1 MAGFYLKVLTG
12 NHIGAE
18 IPIAHGEYIVGKDF
32 ECDIVLTDDSLSENE
47 FKIIIKEDNTIFVE
61 SLSEKPIV
69 IANNIANLDAK
80 LHYYDVFTTNSVFFA
95 VGPDNTTWPKL
106 QIPETNNNINLDD
119 NIDDIKDSAD
129 SSAKKDSQEENN
141 DEIDNTL
148 TKDQDN
154 TDKDTVKE
162 KKSANNQKKTA
173 FLKIATTSIILL
185 IITILFLTNRYDGN
199 ISNIE
204 NKTNIL
210 ETAKQIKNE
219 LNIKHIKFKKATN
232 DLLLITGY
240 CQSYTQERQLYRK
253 LNKSNIKFNTKI
265 YIMNDIFE
273 KAKLE
278 LNTVSSENLQLE
290 MDNTPGNLTLKGYTK
305 TIDEK
310 NKVIALLKDKVEG
323 LITIIDQ
330 VETFDTRLS
339 ILNNIIG
346 QQGLGS
352 NIQVIAHSNQE
363 IVLKG
368 RLLEENQVY
377 KIKKL
382 INEFNTNYNNNPL
395 IKLETTYAG
404 QFIQIEEESQE
415 NIKLNIKS
423 INVGKIPYII
433 LQDNSKYLVGSII
446 NNRYKIEGIS
456 IDYLLLNSNGKKTT
470 YYLGGTKTNEKKE

>member
-18 IPIAHGEYIVGKDF
+18 IPIANGEYIVGKDF

-95 VGPDNTTWPKL
+95 IGPDDTTWPKL
-106 QIPETNNNINLDD
+106 QIPEINNNIDLDD

-129 SSAKKDSQEENN
+129 SSATKDHQEEDN
-141 DEIDNTL
+141 DKNDNKL
-148 TKDQDN
+148 TQDQN
-154 TDKDTVKE
+154 SIDKDTAGD
-162 KKSANNQKKTA
+162 KKSVNNQKKTA

-185 IITILFLTNRYDGN
+185 IITILFLTNRYDDN

-210 ETAKQIKNE
+210 EIAKQIKNE

-265 YIMNDIFE
+265 YLMSDIFE

-278 LNTVSSENLQLE
+278 LNAVSSENLQLE

-310 NKVIALLKDKVEG
+310 NKVIVLLKDKVEG

-339 ILNNIIG
+339 ILNNLIG
-346 QQGLGS
+346 QQGFGA

-395 IKLETTYAG
+395 IKLETSYAG
-404 QFIQIEEESQE
+404 KIIQIEEESQE
-415 NIKLNIKS
+415 NIILNIKS

-433 LQDNSKYLVGSII
+433 LQDNSKYLIGSLI
-446 NNRYKIEGIS
+446 NNKYKIEDIS
-456 IDYLLLNSNGKKTT
+456 IDYLLLNKKGKKIN
-470 YYLGGTKTNEKKE
+470 YYLGGTQTNEKKE